1 MRISSAVTCVPRIA
15 IPRRVFPFRVQV
27 YRSVRRL
34 EAAVLMRRAEDFV
47 FAAPSGVNGSMSTS
61 KSKPTTVK
69 MIDVRRARPAWS
81 VTLSTNT
88 PNTQSAYTH
97 SSQE

>member
-1 MRISSAVTCVPRIA
+1 
-15 IPRRVFPFRVQV
+15 
-27 YRSVRRL
+27 
-34 EAAVLMRRAEDFV
+34 
-47 FAAPSGVNGSMSTS
+47 MSTS

-69 MIDVRRARPAWS
+69 MIDIRRARPAWS